1 MNRCSMCLSAL
12 ALLVPL
18 AACGDGSKTA
28 DVVQAATRGAA
39 ELGQQLAEKT
49 AELAAM
55 APEEAKLKLQGLLDA
70 TGRELKEIKDSE
82 TAQKIA
88 AELEGALDKLV
99 ELAKKLG
106 QKIDLAGMKQSVVE
120 LIERF
125 KNDPRV
131 TSTLTSLREKLDSLA
146 R

>member
-1 MNRCSMCLSAL
+1 MNRSICLSAL

-18 AACGDGSKTA
+18 TACGDGSKTA

-49 AELAAM
+49 AELAHM
-55 APEEAKLKLQGLLDA
+55 APEEAKAKLQGVLDA
-70 TGRELKEIKDSE
+70 AGRELKEIKDSE

-88 AELEGALDKLV
+88 AELQLALDKLV

-106 QKIDLAGMKQSVVE
+106 QKIDLAGIKQSVVE

-131 TSTLTSLREKLDSLA
+131 TSTLHGLQEKLDSLT

>member
-1 MNRCSMCLSAL
+1 MKRCPHLFAL

-18 AACGDGSKTA
+18 AACGEGSKTA

-49 AELAAM
+49 AELAKM
-55 APEEAKLKLQGLLDA
+55 APEEAKLKLQGLLDSA
-70 TGRELKEIKDSE
+70 GRELREIKDSE

-88 AELEGALDKLV
+88 SELQHALDKLV
-99 ELAKKLG
+99 ELAGKLG
-106 QKIDLAGMKQSVVE
+106 QKLDLAGMKQSVVE

-125 KNDPRV
+125 KNDPLV
-131 TSTLTSLREKLDSLA
+131 VSTLKSLREKLDTLTH
-146 R
+146 

>member
-1 MNRCSMCLSAL
+1 MNRCSSHLFAF
-12 ALLVPL
+12 ALLAPL

-49 AELAAM
+49 AELAHM
-55 APEEAKLKLQGLLDA
+55 APGEAKLKLQGVLDTA
-70 TGRELKEIKDSE
+70 GRELKEIKDSE

-88 AELEGALDKLV
+88 AELQLWLDKFV
-99 ELAKKLG
+99 ELAKQLG
-106 QKIDLAGMKQSVVE
+106 QKLDLAGMKQSVVE

-131 TSTLTSLREKLDSLA
+131 TSTLTSLKEKLDSLT